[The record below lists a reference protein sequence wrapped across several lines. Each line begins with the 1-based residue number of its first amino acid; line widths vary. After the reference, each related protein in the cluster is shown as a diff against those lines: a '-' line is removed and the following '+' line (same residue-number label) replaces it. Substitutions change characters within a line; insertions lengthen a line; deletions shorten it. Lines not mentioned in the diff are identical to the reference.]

1 MSLPALLEQRLRL
14 PVVAAPMFL
23 ISNPQLV
30 LACCRNGVVGS
41 FPALNQRES
50 SGFKAGL
57 EEIVEAVAPQPVLG
71 IGGLDMS
78 SMPLLAAS
86 GATGMAAVGA
96 FVPNAGDDITEF
108 VQKRINGLRLAFD
121 SASRRT

>member
-41 FPALNQRES
+41 FPALKQRVQ
-50 SGFKAGL
+50 GLAGRNRSR
-57 EEIVEAVAPQPVLG
+57 PRH
-71 IGGLDMS
+71 IG
-78 SMPLLAAS
+78 
-86 GATGMAAVGA
+86 
-96 FVPNAGDDITEF
+96 
-108 VQKRINGLRLAFD
+108 
-121 SASRRT
+121 